1 MSAAMNTPL
10 STALDTPL
18 KTAMSAATSASSGAP
33 TSSAPIGA
41 APIGA
46 ATPGRLSL
54 HGVSKRYPTGT
65 LAVDQVSLS
74 IAPGEVHAIVGENG
88 AGKSTVMKMLYG
100 LEQPSAGE
108 IRLDGRPVRWR
119 TPREA
124 IASGMGLVPQHVTLV
139 PSFTV
144 AENVVLGQEPRRGPL
159 LDTRVAIEQ
168 VAETARRFG
177 LPLDPRTPV
186 SRLSLGE
193 QQAVGLL
200 KALHQGARILML
212 DEPTAVLAPQQ
223 AAALMTALR
232 RYADDGLAVILITH
246 RIAEI
251 REVSDRFTVLRGGRV
266 AGSAATRDVGEAE
279 IAAMVVGRAV
289 APRRSRPS
297 PAPSRRTPVLS
308 MRAVAA
314 TDAGGRQT
322 LEDLTLEIAGGEI
335 LGIAGVEGNGQGL
348 LADVLAGLVRAERGQ
363 VSVDG
368 VPLRGQGDA
377 GIRAARATGVAALP
391 EDRLHDGVAPDMS
404 ITENAIANRHAE
416 PPVVRRG
423 VPGWFGAMDLGG
435 AARETARL
443 LRDFGVV
450 AASPEVPIRSLS
462 GGNMQKVVL
471 AREIALAP
479 RLLVASQPTRGVD
492 IGACESL
499 HERLAALR
507 DSGAAVLLISADL
520 DELLALSDRIA
531 VMSHGRLV
539 GHFAAAE
546 VDARRLGLYMTGV
559 CHDPAARADL
569 HAPFTPAERSE
580 PSAPVTPSAPSAP
593 SALSAP
599 SAPFTPF
606 APDEERLP

>member
-1 MSAAMNTPL
+1 
-10 STALDTPL
+10 
-18 KTAMSAATSASSGAP
+18 
-33 TSSAPIGA
+33 
-41 APIGA
+41 
-46 ATPGRLSL
+46 
-54 HGVSKRYPTGT
+54 
-65 LAVDQVSLS
+65 VDQVSLS

-100 LEQPSAGE
+100 LEQPSAGD
-108 IRLDGRPVRWR
+108 IRLDGEPVRWR

-124 IASGMGLVPQHVTLV
+124 IAAGMGLVPQHVTLV

-232 RYADDGLAVILITH
+232 RYADHGLAVILITH

-251 REVSDRFTVLRGGRV
+251 REVSDRFTVLRGGRL

-297 PAPSRRTPVLS
+297 PAPERRTPVLS

-377 GIRAARATGVAALP
+377 GIRAARAAGVAALP

-423 VPGWFGAMDLGG
+423 VPGWFGAMDLG
-435 AARETARL
+435 
-443 LRDFGVV
+443 DFGVV

-499 HERLAALR
+499 HERLGALR

-569 HAPFTPAERSE
+569 DAPFTPAEPSAPSA
-580 PSAPVTPSAPSAP
+580 PSAPVTPSAR
-593 SALSAP
+593 SALSAPATP

>member
-10 STALDTPL
+10 DTAT
-18 KTAMSAATSASSGAP
+18 SAATSAAMNTAMSASSGTP
-33 TSSAPIGA
+33 PGSAPIGA
-41 APIGA
+41 AP
-46 ATPGRLSL
+46 PGRLSL

-108 IRLDGRPVRWR
+108 IRLDGEPVRWR

-124 IASGMGLVPQHVTLV
+124 IAAGMGLVPQHVTLV

-232 RYADDGLAVILITH
+232 RYADHGLAVILITH

-289 APRRSRPS
+289 APRRARPS

-368 VPLRGQGDA
+368 VPLHGQGDA
-377 GIRAARATGVAALP
+377 GIRAARAAGVAALP

-423 VPGWFGAMDLGG
+423 VPGWFGAMDLGW

-499 HERLAALR
+499 HERLGALR

-539 GHFAAAE
+539 GHFPAAE
-546 VDARRLGLYMTGV
+546 VDARRLGFYMTGV

-569 HAPFTPAERSE
+569 DAPFTPAERSE
-580 PSAPVTPSAPSAP
+580 PFVPS
-593 SALSAP
+593 
-599 SAPFTPF
+599 